1 MEIEQ
6 LRQKL
11 HQYIDSLDA
20 VSLDEV
26 YNILGEEDV
35 AWKYSQEDIEMFYKR
50 RNSYQ
55 NGEGRSYTIEES
67 INAIPKK

>member
-1 MEIEQ
+1 MESEQ

-26 YNILGEEDV
+26 YKIIGEEDIP
-35 AWKYSQEDIEMFYKR
+35 WKYSAEDIAMFYQR
-50 RNSYQ
+50 RTAYL
-55 NGEGRSYTIEES
+55 NGEGKNYTMDES
-67 INAIPKK
+67 TNSIRK

>member
-1 MEIEQ
+1 METEQ

-26 YNILGEEDV
+26 HRIIGEEDIP
-35 AWKYSQEDIEMFYKR
+35 WKYSAEEIAIFYKR
-50 RNSYQ
+50 RNAYL
-55 NGEGRSYTIEES
+55 NGEGKNYTMDES
-67 INAIPKK
+67 LNSIRK